1 MRVGLLLKQNGEIS
15 QINFD
20 FCRDKFDINRF
31 PEYNNFK
38 TYNNYIVLYNDIS
51 ENVNVNITT
60 LPFTTDKFNGDIL
73 LVKIDKNMNI
83 VNFNIESYVKILSK
97 IHIEE
102 NDMCYS
108 SDEDIIDTNLFGL

>member
-1 MRVGLLLKQNGEIS
+1 MRVGLLLKRNGEIS

-38 TYNNYIVLYNDIS
+38 TYNNYIVLYNDNS
-51 ENVNVNITT
+51 EEVNITT
-60 LPFTTDKFNGDIL
+60 LPFTEDKFNGDIL

-97 IHIEE
+97 IYIEE